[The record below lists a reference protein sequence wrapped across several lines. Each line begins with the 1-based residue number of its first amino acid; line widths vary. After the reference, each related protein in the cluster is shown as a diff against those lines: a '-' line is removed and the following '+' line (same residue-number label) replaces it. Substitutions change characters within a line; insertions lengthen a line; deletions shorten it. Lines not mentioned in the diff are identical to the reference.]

1 MATTNANFEIVANIS
16 EGRDPEILQRA
27 AAAIRAVSGV
37 TLRDV
42 HTDTDHDRS
51 VFTYVGASGVELV
64 AATLALA
71 RIAVA
76 AIDLSSPA
84 KSGEGRGVHPRI
96 GALDVVPVVPISP
109 SATLEQAAEIARVA
123 GAALANTLII
133 PVHLYGAAARN
144 EDRRS
149 LPTLRRGGFEQL
161 AAHQAADGGAPDFG
175 PLEPHPTAGAT
186 AVGART
192 LMAAWN
198 IALSGADA
206 DTLLVIA
213 KEIAREIRGATPGGV
228 RGLQALGFP
237 LASKGIAQVSMNLH
251 DLLKATDRGDTLHAI
266 RERIRAAASSRG
278 VEIGETEVVGL
289 LPERALVA
297 GGDPAALQISGGW
310 ERVVLER

>member
-1 MATTNANFEIVANIS
+1 MTTPTANFEIVANIS
-16 EGRDPEILQRA
+16 EGRDPEILQQA
-27 AAAIRAVSGV
+27 AAAIQTVPGV

-42 HTDTDHDRS
+42 HTDADHDRS
-51 VFTYVGASGVELV
+51 VFTYVAAGGVELV

-76 AIDLSSPA
+76 SIDLSSPA

-109 SATLEQAAEIARVA
+109 EATLEQAAEIARVA
-123 GAALANTLII
+123 GAALATALRL

-144 EDRRS
+144 DERRS

-161 AAHQAADGGAPDFG
+161 TAHQASEGGAPDFG
-175 PLEPHPTAGAT
+175 PREPHPTAGAT

-198 IALSGADA
+198 IALAGADA
-206 DTLLVIA
+206 ETLLQVS

-237 LASKGIAQVSMNLH
+237 LVSKGIAQVSMNLH
-251 DLLKATDRGDTLHAI
+251 DLLEATDRGDTLHAI
-266 RERIRAAASSRG
+266 RERVRAAALSRG
-278 VEIGETEVVGL
+278 VEIGETELVGL

-297 GGDPAALQISGGW
+297 GGSPAALQISGGW
-310 ERVVLER
+310 ERVVLDR

>member
-1 MATTNANFEIVANIS
+1 
-16 EGRDPEILQRA
+16 
-27 AAAIRAVSGV
+27 
-37 TLRDV
+37 
-42 HTDTDHDRS
+42 
-51 VFTYVGASGVELV
+51 
-64 AATLALA
+64 
-71 RIAVA
+71 
-76 AIDLSSPA
+76 
-84 KSGEGRGVHPRI
+84 VHPRI

-123 GAALANTLII
+123 GAALATTLNL

-144 EDRRS
+144 EERRS

-161 AAHQAADGGAPDFG
+161 AAHQAAEGGAPDFG
-175 PLEPHPTAGAT
+175 PLQPHPTAGAT

-213 KEIAREIRGATPGGV
+213 KEIAREIRGTTAGGV
-228 RGLQALGFP
+228 CGLQALGFP

-251 DLLKATDRGDTLHAI
+251 DLLEATDRGDTLHAI
-266 RERIRAAASSRG
+266 RERVRVAASSRG
-278 VEIGETEVVGL
+278 AEIGETEIVGL

-297 GGDPAALQISGGW
+297 GGNPAALQISGGW
-310 ERVVLER
+310 ERVVLDR